1 MSRRLALAATF
12 VLALIAVPALPASAG
27 GGGCYGGATQGTG
40 STVFL
45 AEACPTPDILQVDP
59 GATVT
64 FTNKDPFA
72 HNILGVQWGHPDDLN
87 QGDSFTATFDKP
99 GVYPY
104 ACWYHPGMTGA
115 IVVGSGMGAGNG
127 QTVSIGAAS
136 LSSPSPAAE
145 ETAVDAPAVATQP
158 AAPDD
163 AATTMGWVGGG
174 AIGLVLGAGA
184 VIGLRRRRGAAGA
197 ERDIQV

>member
-1 MSRRLALAATF
+1 MSRRLALAATLM
-12 VLALIAVPALPASAG
+12 LAALAVPALPASA

-40 STVFL
+40 TDVVL
-45 AEACPTPDILQVDP
+45 AQACPTPSILQVDP
-59 GATVT
+59 GTTVT

-72 HNILGVQWGHPDDLN
+72 HNIIGNTWGHPDDLN

-127 QTVSIGAAS
+127 ETVSIGAGPVPSA
-136 LSSPSPAAE
+136 SPAAVE
-145 ETAVDAPAVATQP
+145 APVAAAKPAPA
-158 AAPDD
+158 DD
-163 AATTMGWVGGG
+163 ASSTVGWFGGG
-174 AIGLVLGAGA
+174 AIGLALGAG
-184 VIGLRRRRGAAGA
+184 VVLGLRRRRSA
-197 ERDIQV
+197 

>member
-1 MSRRLALAATF
+1 MSRRLALAATLM
-12 VLALIAVPALPASAG
+12 LAAIAVTALPASAG
-27 GGGCYGGATQGTG
+27 GGGCYGGVTQGTG
-40 STVFL
+40 TTVFL
-45 AEACPTPDILQVDP
+45 AEACPTPDILQVEP

-72 HNILGVQWGHPDDLN
+72 HNIIGVQWGHYDDLN

-104 ACWYHPGMTGA
+104 ACWYHQGMTGA

-127 QTVSIGAAS
+127 QTVSTAAETVP
-136 LSSPSPAAE
+136 SPSPVAVEPTADTQVTAAR
-145 ETAVDAPAVATQP
+145 P
-158 AAPDD
+158 AATDD
-163 AATTMGWVGGG
+163 AENTVGWFGGG

-184 VIGLRRRRGAAGA
+184 VLGLRRRRSAAGA
-197 ERDIQV
+197 EPDPSV

>member
-1 MSRRLALAATF
+1 MSRRLALAATL
-12 VLALIAVPALPASAG
+12 VLAAIAVPALPASAG

-40 STVFL
+40 TDVFL
-45 AEACPTPDILQVDP
+45 AEACPTPSILQVDP

-72 HNILGVQWGHPDDLN
+72 HNIIGNAWGHPDDIN

-115 IVVGSGMGAGNG
+115 IVVGTGMGAGNG
-127 QTVSIGAAS
+127 ATVSLGSAPVPSA
-136 LSSPSPAAE
+136 SPAAE
-145 ETAVDAPAVATQP
+145 AAVQAPVSSADPAPADNTSNPV
-158 AAPDD
+158 
-163 AATTMGWVGGG
+163 GWFGGG
-174 AIGLVLGAGA
+174 AIGLALGAG
-184 VIGLRRRRGAAGA
+184 VVLGLRRRRSA
-197 ERDIQV
+197 

>member
-1 MSRRLALAATF
+1 MSRRLALAATL
-12 VLALIAVPALPASAG
+12 VLAAIAVPAMPASAG

-40 STVFL
+40 TTVFL
-45 AEACPTPDILQVDP
+45 AEACPTPDILRVDP

-64 FTNKDPFA
+64 FTNKDPYA
-72 HNILGVQWGHPDDLN
+72 HNIIGVQWGHYDDLN

-104 ACWYHPGMTGA
+104 ACWYHQGMTGA

-127 QTVSIGAAS
+127 QTVSTAAEIAPSPSTVAAGTGADAQAAAAS
-136 LSSPSPAAE
+136 PAPTDGAGK
-145 ETAVDAPAVATQP
+145 
-158 AAPDD
+158 
-163 AATTMGWVGGG
+163 TMGWVGGG

-184 VIGLRRRRGAAGA
+184 VLGVRRRRTAAGA
-197 ERDIQV
+197 ESDPTV

>member
-1 MSRRLALAATF
+1 MSRRLALAATL
-12 VLALIAVPALPASAG
+12 VLAAIAVPAIPASAG
-27 GGGCYGGATQGTG
+27 GGGCYNGATQGTG
-40 STVFL
+40 TSVFL
-45 AEACPTPDILQVDP
+45 AEACPTPDILRVDP

-72 HNILGVQWGHPDDLN
+72 HNILGVQWGHPEDLN
-87 QGDSFTATFDKP
+87 QGDSFTATFDKA

-136 LSSPSPAAE
+136 LPSPSPAA
-145 ETAVDAPAVATQP
+145 ETAVDAPAVAVQP
-158 AAPDD
+158 VATDD
-163 AATTMGWVGGG
+163 GATTMGWVGGG

-184 VIGLRRRRGAAGA
+184 VLGLRRRRGVSGA
-197 ERDIQV
+197 QPDVSS

>member
-1 MSRRLALAATF
+1 MSRRLALAATI
-12 VLALIAVPALPASAG
+12 VLAMIAVPAMPASA

-40 STVFL
+40 TTVFL
-45 AEACPTPDILQVDP
+45 AEACPTPDILRVDS

-72 HNILGVQWGHPDDLN
+72 HNIIGVQWGHYDDLN

-104 ACWYHPGMTGA
+104 ACWYHQGMTGA

-127 QTVSIGAAS
+127 QTVSTAAEIA
-136 LSSPSPAAE
+136 SSPSPVTVEAAADTQA
-145 ETAVDAPAVATQP
+145 TAAPP
-158 AAPDD
+158 AATDD
-163 AATTMGWVGGG
+163 AARTVGWVGGG

-184 VIGLRRRRGAAGA
+184 VLGVRRRRTASGA
-197 ERDIQV
+197 ESDPTV